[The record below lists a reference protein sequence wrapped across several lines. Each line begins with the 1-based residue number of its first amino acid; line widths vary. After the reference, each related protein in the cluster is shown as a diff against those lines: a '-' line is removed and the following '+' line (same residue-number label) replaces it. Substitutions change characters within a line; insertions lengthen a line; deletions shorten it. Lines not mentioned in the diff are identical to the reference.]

1 MGHSVSLT
9 LGGSLEHTFGI
20 SLRFCEGACARRLAA
35 NFGPGGWSSAS
46 QATELVREPIQ
57 QLKTQGQR
65 MTVAAQRYKIL
76 ANMFSRAI
84 RNLDQIQN
92 CSTAHACE
100 FDQSKV
106 DKAKDAIHDVVQELE
121 AKAKS
126 DLI

>member
-1 MGHSVSLT
+1 
-9 LGGSLEHTFGI
+9 
-20 SLRFCEGACARRLAA
+20 
-35 NFGPGGWSSAS
+35 
-46 QATELVREPIQ
+46 
-57 QLKTQGQR
+57 

-76 ANMFSRAI
+76 ANMLKRAI

-92 CSTAHACE
+92 SSTAHACE